1 MTGWTPAMMWARR
14 GPRLLL
20 LHLLAFRDNNEL
32 MKFAQRMFRLGTE
45 TAFEVLARARQL
57 ESQGR
62 RMVHLQIGEPDFN
75 TPDHIVEAAIK
86 ALREGWHHY
95 SPSAGLLPLRQAIA
109 EDVSATRG
117 IAVDP
122 DQVVVT
128 PGGKPIIFFTLLALV
143 EAGDEVIYPNPGF
156 PIYESMIRFTGGTP
170 VPAPLRE
177 ELDFRMDVDEVLRL
191 ISNRTKMIILN
202 SPNNPTGSVL
212 SPSDLERLAAGVSR
226 TGVTLFSDEIY
237 RRIVYEG
244 DAPSIAS
251 VRNLQG
257 RTVILDG
264 FSKTYAM
271 TGWRLGYGV
280 FPSAA
285 LAAHITR
292 LMVNSNS
299 CTAAFTQLAGIAA
312 IKGDQTP
319 CQKMVETF
327 HTRRDRVVQLL
338 NQIPGVSCRAPRG
351 AFYVFP
357 NVSLFGRKSDELA
370 GMLLNEAGVAVLSG
384 AAFGQYGEGYLRLSY
399 ATSIEL
405 LEEGIGKMAE
415 ALGKL
420 DRC

>member
-1 MTGWTPAMMWARR
+1 MVSMATA
-14 GPRLLL
+14 
-20 LHLLAFRDNNEL
+20 
-32 MKFAQRMFRLGTE
+32 KRMSRLGTE
-45 TAFEVLARARQL
+45 TAFEVLARARKL

-62 RMVHLQIGEPDFN
+62 RIVHLQIGEPDFS
-75 TPDHIVEAAIK
+75 TPDHIVEAAVK
-86 ALREGWHHY
+86 ALRDGWHHY
-95 SPSAGLLPLRQAIA
+95 SPSAGLLPLREAIA
-109 EDVSATRG
+109 EDVSASRG
-117 IAVDP
+117 IPVHP

-128 PGGKPIIFFTLLALV
+128 PGGKPIIFFTMLTLV

-156 PIYESMIRFTGGTP
+156 PIYESMIRFAGGTA

-191 ISNRTKMIILN
+191 ITSRTKMIILN

-212 SPSDLERLAAGVSR
+212 SPSDLERLAAGVR
-226 TGVTLFSDEIY
+226 HTGVTLFSDEIY

-244 DAPSIAS
+244 DAPSIAG
-251 VRNLQG
+251 VRDLQG

-280 FPSAA
+280 FPSVE
-285 LAAHITR
+285 LAAHIAR

-312 IKGDQTP
+312 LKGDQTP
-319 CQKMVETF
+319 CRKMVQTF
-327 HTRRDRVVQLL
+327 QTRRDRVVELL
-338 NQIPGVSCRAPRG
+338 NQIPGVSCRTPRG

-357 NVSLFGRKSDELA
+357 NVRLFGRKSDELA

-384 AAFGQYGEGYLRLSY
+384 AAFGEYGEGYLRLSY

-420 DRC
+420 ERC